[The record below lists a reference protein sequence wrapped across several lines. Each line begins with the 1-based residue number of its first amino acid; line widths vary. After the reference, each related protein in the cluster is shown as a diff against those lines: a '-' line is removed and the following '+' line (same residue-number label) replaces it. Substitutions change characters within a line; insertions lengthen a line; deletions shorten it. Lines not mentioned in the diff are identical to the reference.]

1 MCHNR
6 NYVKKV
12 YATCPAE
19 QKQKVEE
26 QLRNFIKD
34 LQNKNAIWSTDW
46 DKMELP
52 EWVFLKWIAGLSSGS
67 VSFGALNDAHWSG
80 LYDSREDVMGK

>member
-1 MCHNR
+1 
-6 NYVKKV
+6 V

-19 QKQKVEE
+19 HKQKVEE

-34 LQNKNAIWSTDW
+34 LQNKNAIWNTDW

-52 EWVFLKWIAGLSSGS
+52 E
-67 VSFGALNDAHWSG
+67 
-80 LYDSREDVMGK
+80 